1 MLPWHRLAPLLGFA
15 LLATAS
21 FVACTD
27 ESSAPTAAPSI
38 SGTSD
43 GDAGSRLI
51 SGPVQGPIDPWP
63 TFVPWPPDLDYQG
76 FLDDA
81 SFTLFAR
88 DGMALTLSSAIGG
101 EGSTASGLALFQETG
116 GQVSSLPFTVAVGS
130 IDFIETGI
138 YTDEATGEQVDV
150 ETTWFDATVATAL
163 GTVDAYV
170 SAITATHPL
179 LEEYYLVLIEPGPGA
194 GRPGSGEAT
203 GAAAGIAP
211 GHPGTRGSGE
221 HGSSVALREGGP
233 SSRGRAPE
241 RIASGHLADWDLTPG
256 IDIDFDSGLDVEIFE
271 GGEEDPCD
279 KCISDHNEARDKAI
293 KRHKRCRRKA
303 LLYGGGATIIASF
316 GGPWGTAGGLLGTA
330 AAVDACNDTLK
341 DAKEDAINAYCDCW
355 AANDCDTSNEDYQ
368 ENCQ

>member
-1 MLPWHRLAPLLGFA
+1 MRHLDRFAPVLGVA
-15 LLATAS
+15 LLLTAS
-21 FVACTD
+21 LTACTN
-27 ESSAPTAAPSI
+27 ESDPPTAVPGAS
-38 SGTSD
+38 TNVH
-43 GDAGSRLI
+43 GDSGSRLI

-63 TFVPWPPDLDYQG
+63 TFIPWPPDLDYQA

-88 DGMALTLSSAIGG
+88 DGMALTLGAAIGG
-101 EGSTASGLALFQETG
+101 EGSSASGLALFQETN
-116 GQVSSLPFTVAVGS
+116 GQVSTLPFTVAVGAV
-130 IDFIETGI
+130 DFIETGI

-170 SAITATHPL
+170 SAVTATHPL

-194 GRPGSGEAT
+194 GRPAPVEGDGVSGRTAL
-203 GAAAGIAP
+203 P
-211 GHPGTRGSGE
+211 GRG
-221 HGSSVALREGGP
+221 P
-233 SSRGRAPE
+233 TPE
-241 RIASGHLADWDLTPG
+241 RIASGHLADWDLL
-256 IDIDFDSGLDVEIFE
+256 DLDVDFESGLEIEIIE

-279 KCISDHNEARDKAI
+279 KCITDHNEARDKAI